1 MKQSPDIKQQ
11 FAQTLRQAMENA
23 GYAPKPAVLQREF
36 NSRHPADKPITLHG
50 VRRWLMGE
58 TIPSYPKL
66 QVLSD
71 WLGVPVHELMH
82 GAKSPSIQPSK
93 PPRPMATDDRIAV
106 EAFLNLPAAPR
117 RIARDVIL
125 AIARANEVGRTS

>member
-1 MKQSPDIKQQ
+1 MKQQ

-23 GYAPKPAVLQREF
+23 GYAAKPAVLQREF
-36 NSRHPADKPITLHG
+36 NSRRPADKPITLHG

-66 QVLSD
+66 QALSD

-82 GAKSPSIQPSK
+82 GAKSPSVKPSNS
-93 PPRPMATDDRIAV
+93 PRPMAPDDRTAV

>member
-1 MKQSPDIKQQ
+1 MKQQ
-11 FAQTLRQAMENA
+11 FAQRLREAMENA
-23 GYAPKPAVLQREF
+23 GYDAKSAVLQREF
-36 NSRHPADKPITLHG
+36 NSRRPGAKPITLHG

-58 TIPSYPKL
+58 TLPSYPKL
-66 QVLSD
+66 QALSD

-82 GAKSPSIQPSK
+82 GAKSPSIPTSK

-125 AIARANEVGRTS
+125 AIARANEAGRSS